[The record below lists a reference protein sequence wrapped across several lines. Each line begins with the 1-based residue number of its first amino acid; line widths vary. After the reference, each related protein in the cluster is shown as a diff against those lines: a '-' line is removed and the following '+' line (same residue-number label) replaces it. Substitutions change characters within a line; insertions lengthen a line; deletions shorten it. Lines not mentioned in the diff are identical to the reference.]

1 MKFISPPSKG
11 TSLAFKCKVGITVIW
26 LLLGAV
32 LGYLFL
38 VIAFCLPTNRMRS
51 HLESTPDVFYN
62 GSVALVKDDLATH
75 LDYLTEV
82 TILSEAIYD
91 GNESPFVKAAA
102 IYSVLPP
109 EGDENWSYRKLISSL
124 SATNESAHGP
134 YDRYWQG
141 QLAILRP
148 LLLLLDYKD
157 ILRLNTLVQLFL
169 MLWIAYLLSCHSLTH
184 LLFPL
189 ALMFCSLTPI
199 ATGICLQYT
208 PCFLIMAIGC
218 VVLLRHTNII
228 NKFNWLFFLSLGMAT
243 SYFDFLTYPLVTLG
257 IPLILYLQLET
268 SSPSQRFSKLQ
279 LALYRGALV
288 ILVSGQKNGCLVLS
302 SCRKTSFLKHITALF
317 SVLLMKHWG
326 KP

>member
-11 TSLAFKCKVGITVIW
+11 TSLTFKCKVGITVIW

-75 LDYLTEV
+75 LDYLTEA

-169 MLWIAYLLSCHSLTH
+169 MLWIAH
-184 LLFPL
+184 L
-189 ALMFCSLTPI
+189 
-199 ATGICLQYT
+199 
-208 PCFLIMAIGC
+208 
-218 VVLLRHTNII
+218 
-228 NKFNWLFFLSLGMAT
+228 
-243 SYFDFLTYPLVTLG
+243 
-257 IPLILYLQLET
+257 
-268 SSPSQRFSKLQ
+268 
-279 LALYRGALV
+279 
-288 ILVSGQKNGCLVLS
+288 
-302 SCRKTSFLKHITALF
+302 
-317 SVLLMKHWG
+317 
-326 KP
+326 

>member
-11 TSLAFKCKVGITVIW
+11 TSLTFKCKVGTTVIW

-75 LDYLTEV
+75 LDYLTEA

-169 MLWIAYLLSCHSLTH
+169 MLWIAHLLSCHSFNSPSFSSGTNV
-184 LLFPL
+184 LLFNPDSYRHL
-189 ALMFCSLTPI
+189 PSIYSVFSHYGYWLCCSSTP
-199 ATGICLQYT
+199 YKY
-208 PCFLIMAIGC
+208 
-218 VVLLRHTNII
+218 
-228 NKFNWLFFLSLGMAT
+228 NK
-243 SYFDFLTYPLVTLG
+243 
-257 IPLILYLQLET
+257 
-268 SSPSQRFSKLQ
+268 
-279 LALYRGALV
+279 
-288 ILVSGQKNGCLVLS
+288 
-302 SCRKTSFLKHITALF
+302 
-317 SVLLMKHWG
+317 
-326 KP
+326 